1 MAYIESI
8 LMDNEKIIYQT
19 KPHWIIYGT
28 AVIWL
33 IASLLLNSYFG
44 PRLDLNMIMFN
55 YPLYKVASFI
65 LLIFALYF
73 GVGAFIYSISAEFA
87 VTNYRIIMKTGFIQ
101 RNSLEILLE
110 KVESV
115 HVVQSILGRILSFGT
130 IIINGV
136 GGTKDPFPNIF
147 NPLKF
152 REIVQQ
158 QSEKMFRANHEK

>member
-73 GVGAFIYSISAEFA
+73 GVGAFISRKLKARAITRLLALAMTFLG
-87 VTNYRIIMKTGFIQ
+87 VW
-101 RNSLEILLE
+101 LLLE
-110 KVESV
+110 ALQKT
-115 HVVQSILGRILSFGT
+115 LS
-130 IIINGV
+130 
-136 GGTKDPFPNIF
+136 
-147 NPLKF
+147 
-152 REIVQQ
+152 
-158 QSEKMFRANHEK
+158 